1 MSTVPFRYLHHLVT
15 VPVLVG
21 GIEATFVLDSG
32 IGLTLVSGS
41 LATSAGCELTGSM
54 YTGHRMSGQE
64 VAIPLGALGSLA
76 LGRYRRDDL
85 VVGIFDIAGLEG
97 VEGFLSLDFFRSIPV
112 TVDYPA
118 GVIVLEGAK
127 PMTARAE
134 SGIAVDVRVEQDAH
148 STTVFL
154 PFDVPGRGS
163 ISVEV
168 DMGSD
173 SLIVDEALADD
184 LGINLCAASTRRV
197 EGRDETGHEYV
208 RYFTPLQGVVNVT
221 GAPSICQ
228 RDPKAMF
235 QKIIYDGLVGDAFL
249 RNFVVTY
256 DLPNARMIFGSPKGR
271 LGMVPPER
279 PAI

>member
-1 MSTVPFRYLHHLVT
+1 MSPVPFQYLHHLVT

-21 GIEATFVLDSG
+21 GTEAKFVLDSG
-32 IGLTLVSGS
+32 IGLTLVSSS
-41 LATSAGCELTGSM
+41 LATAAGCEPTGAT

-64 VAIPLGALGSLA
+64 VTIPLGTLGSLA
-76 LGRYRRDDL
+76 LGGYARKD
-85 VVGIFDIAGLEG
+85 VAVGIFDIAGLEG
-97 VEGFLSLDFFRSIPV
+97 VEGFLSLDFFRSRPV
-112 TVDYPA
+112 TVDYPSR
-118 GVIVLEGAK
+118 GLVLDDADAVA
-127 PMTARAE
+127 ARAD
-134 SGIAVDVRVEQDAH
+134 SGLAVDVRVAQDAH

-154 PFDVPGRGS
+154 PLDLPGRRS

-173 SLIVDEALADD
+173 SLILDEALADD
-184 LGINLCAASTRRV
+184 LGINLVDASTQRV

-208 RYFTPLQGVVNVT
+208 RYFTALQGVVSVT

-249 RNFVVTY
+249 RNFVVSY
-256 DLPNARMIFGSPKGR
+256 DLPNARMIFALPNGLLAR
-271 LGMVPPER
+271 EQT
-279 PAI
+279 